1 MSHASHATE
10 PTPTVGPVHL
20 SPCAGCG
27 TLLHP
32 RALAC
37 PKCGAPGKGVKNS
50 DRTRNVAMFLTVLAG
65 PFGIHKFYLGR
76 RFAGWWYLLFFWT
89 LVPAFFA
96 LFDLVKLAC
105 MGSAKFDETYNMDN
119 A

>member
-1 MSHASHATE
+1 MRDPTASQ
-10 PTPTVGPVHL
+10 
-20 SPCAGCG
+20 SPS
-27 TLLHP
+27 L
-32 RALAC
+32 
-37 PKCGAPGKGVKNS
+37 PKVWSAWKGREKQRPYAQCRDVS
-50 DRTRNVAMFLTVLAG
+50 DRLAG
-65 PFGIHKFYLGR
+65 AFGIHKFYLGR